1 MIDFASAMQRIPRW
15 RPSFEMVRLE
25 SSQREVRELSK
36 WIKPTRTPCTD
47 CGCCGNDYIHNDNE
61 IDLINANEQVLE
73 LEDILLGFRDLT
85 LLTDS
90 ELMLFPPRVFG
101 FIFRDRRWIRL
112 HLDDLR
118 PVEPLEAG
126 LNALYLP
133 SGHRESLLALVRNHS
148 KVPKSEEKPELQ
160 FDLISGKGRGLIV
173 LLHGPPGVG
182 KTSTGSSA

>member
-1 MIDFASAMQRIPRW
+1 MA
-15 RPSFEMVRLE
+15 RLE

-36 WIKPTRTPCTD
+36 WIKPTRVPCTD
-47 CGCCGNDYIHNDNE
+47 RGCCGNDYIHGDNE
-61 IDLINANEQVLE
+61 IDLINANEQVSE
-73 LEDILLGFRDLT
+73 LEDILLGFRDPT
-85 LLTDS
+85 ILTDS
-90 ELMLFPPRVFG
+90 DLMLFSPRVFG

-148 KVPKSEEKPELQ
+148 KIPKSKEKPELQ

-182 KTSTGSSA
+182 KTSTG